1 MKIFKLSFIMF
12 AAFMHCG
19 VFSKS
24 SEIEISG
31 LILDN
36 TISRQGHDFA
46 TQLSRFWQEIPNTF
60 GRNVVVKEIIVPQA
74 GTRLDVIFDN
84 KIIYRTYLGRR
95 LLPLDE
101 RVGQAVF
108 LLVDAVAQSKEL
120 SSSPDLA
127 QDEW

>member
-1 MKIFKLSFIMF
+1 MKIFKLSFVIV
-12 AAFMHCG
+12 AIFMHCG
-19 VFSKS
+19 VFAKS